1 MPTTKSILRYPGGK
15 TQLSKFIK
23 HTIELNKIVHPVY
36 CEPFCG
42 GSGIALN
49 LLLSGTVESI
59 ILNDFDPAIYSI
71 WNAAIHEPD
80 RFIDKIK
87 STPVTID
94 EWHKQ
99 NSIYKERRVDSRYSF
114 ELAFAA
120 FFLNRTNRSGIITGG
135 PIGGFS
141 QSSKYR
147 LDCRFN
153 PSALIQKIEEIAKYS
168 EHIYLYSKDGIRFI
182 RDVIPSYSGS
192 NLFIYF
198 DPPYYKQGQYLYKN
212 GLSDEYHQKLS
223 AAIQDLTDYKWIT
236 TYDDVP
242 RIRGLYSR
250 SNGFTYNLQYTANRK
265 RMERELLFVGNTQ
278 IESFD
283 KVNLFPI

>member
-1 MPTTKSILRYPGGK
+1 M
-15 TQLSKFIK
+15 
-23 HTIELNKIVHPVY
+23 
-36 CEPFCG
+36 
-42 GSGIALN
+42 
-49 LLLSGTVESI
+49 
-59 ILNDFDPAIYSI
+59 
-71 WNAAIHEPD
+71 
-80 RFIDKIK
+80 
-87 STPVTID
+87 
-94 EWHKQ
+94 
-99 NSIYKERRVDSRYSF
+99 DSRYSF

-153 PSALIQKIEEIAKYS
+153 PSALIQKIEEISKYS

-242 RIRGLYSR
+242 RIRDLYSR

-283 KVNLFPI
+283 KVNLCPI